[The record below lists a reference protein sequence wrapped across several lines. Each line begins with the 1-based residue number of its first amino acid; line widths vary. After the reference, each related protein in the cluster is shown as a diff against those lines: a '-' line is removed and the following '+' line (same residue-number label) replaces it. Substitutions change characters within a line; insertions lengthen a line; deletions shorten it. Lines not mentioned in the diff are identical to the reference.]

1 MNFQLFIIGDE
12 ILEGR
17 RQDKHF
23 SAVLERLLARGHGLA
38 GVRYLPDDRDGLT
51 AAFAETLSVGAH
63 VISCGGIG
71 ATPDDHTRQALALAA
86 NVALELHAEAAA
98 FIVAR
103 SGDAAYPHRIR
114 MAEFP
119 LGAQLIPN
127 PVNQVA
133 GCSYRHH
140 HLLPGF
146 PEMAWPML
154 EWVLDHLYRPGEAP
168 QKRSLIVPDAR
179 EGDLIALMEQL
190 VDNHPALRFSC
201 LPSFG
206 NARHA
211 GVHLEFT
218 LTGDAQEAARAA
230 DWLAGELTSR
240 GYAPY
245 VPGP

>member
-1 MNFQLFIIGDE
+1 MNFHLCIVGDE

-17 RQDKHF
+17 RQDKHYA
-23 SAVLERLLARGHGLA
+23 AVLERLTARGHRLTA
-38 GVRYLPDDRDGLT
+38 AYYLPDDRDELVEI
-51 AAFAETLSVGAH
+51 FARTLARGAH

-86 NVALELHAEAAA
+86 NVALELHSEAAA
-98 FIVAR
+98 FIVPR

-154 EWVLDHLYRPGEAP
+154 EWVLDTHYQAGATEQRH
-168 QKRSLIVPDAR
+168 SLLVPDAR
-179 EGDLIALMEQL
+179 EGDLIAEMEQL
-190 VDNHPALRFSC
+190 VEAHPGLRFSC

-206 NARHA
+206 NARHP
-211 GVHLEFT
+211 GPHLEFT
-218 LTGDAQEAARAA
+218 LAGADSAAAAAWLNDALR
-230 DWLAGELTSR
+230 SR
-240 GYAPY
+240 GYHVEQP
-245 VPGP
+245 